1 MEYPPDRAEVIRA
14 EKALRSWA
22 NVHAKRDE
30 VIRAALA
37 AGVST
42 HRIQR
47 ITGVARTTIARIQAG
62 TATGKEAR

>member
-1 MEYPPDRAEVIRA
+1 MEHSQIRA

-22 NVHAKRDE
+22 KAHAKRDE

-47 ITGVARTTIARIQAG
+47 ITGVARTTIARIEAG
-62 TATGKEAR
+62 ADDTRKEAR